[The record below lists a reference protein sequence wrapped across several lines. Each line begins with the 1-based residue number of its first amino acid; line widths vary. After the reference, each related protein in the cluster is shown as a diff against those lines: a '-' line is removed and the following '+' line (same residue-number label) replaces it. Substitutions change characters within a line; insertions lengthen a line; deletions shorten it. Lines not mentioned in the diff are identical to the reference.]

1 MHIIF
6 IPTVLVVSSVLGLYH
21 SLSLIVD
28 YKAYFIGS
36 VLLVSFV
43 FLLFIYAT
51 IFLFDSY
58 EYHRK

>member
-6 IPTVLVVSSVLGLYH
+6 IPTVLVVSSVLGLYQ

-28 YKAYFIGS
+28 YKEYFIGS

-43 FLLFIYAT
+43 LLLFMYAT